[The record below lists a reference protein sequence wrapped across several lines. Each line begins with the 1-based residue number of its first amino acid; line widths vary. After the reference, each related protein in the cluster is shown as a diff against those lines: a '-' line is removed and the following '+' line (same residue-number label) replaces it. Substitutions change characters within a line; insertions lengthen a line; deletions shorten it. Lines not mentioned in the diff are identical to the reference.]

1 MLIDVQ
7 DDNDA
12 DDNTLRLLMDSWSTV
27 VEVTLSLPTVM
38 IMMTMM
44 VLVAMMMMMMMI
56 FQTCLRRAG

>member
-1 MLIDVQ
+1 
-7 DDNDA
+7 
-12 DDNTLRLLMDSWSTV
+12 MDSWSTV

-44 VLVAMMMMMMMI
+44 VLVAMMMMMMMMI